1 MKISNAFSNKVKEHR
16 NEHLIQSLFF
26 QKHRLIDM
34 ASYIETI
41 DDDVCDQLMSDDE
54 TTCYESINEA
64 ISIMIDGLN
73 DEIDNAMANE

>member
-41 DDDVCDQLMSDDE
+41 DDDVCDQLMSDDKK
-54 TTCYESINEA
+54 TCYESINEA